1 MKDLLVQRSEAS
13 NGLENAL
20 SSALLSMP
28 IQAQVPNH
36 NLQPGGESRPSTRLE
51 AAQAPKLV
59 FTEPLT
65 HRHEAIGA
73 AIRFVLESVDNLKDQ
88 SRIAF
93 EECSPGFPGL
103 ARPKALH
110 HLGDWLIL

>member
-1 MKDLLVQRSEAS
+1 
-13 NGLENAL
+13 
-20 SSALLSMP
+20 MP

-59 FTEPLT
+59 FTEPLADKQ
-65 HRHEAIGA
+65 EAIA
-73 AIRFVLESVDNLKDQ
+73 ASILFVLEGVDDLEDR
-88 SRIAF
+88 SRVAF
-93 EECSPGFPGL
+93 EECSPGSPGL